1 MMKMTKRKKITL
13 IILGGILG
21 MSFILYK
28 PLIDYLSEQAA
39 NPRGIIGEITT
50 KIWSSYF
57 TDLSKW
63 TISNTEMNEATNV
76 LDIGYGGGSNVKNL
90 VELNKN
96 VTIYG
101 VDISEESY
109 KTATNLNKKAV
120 NVGKVKLSIQDV
132 AAMSYQAEFFD
143 IVYAIQTHMYWD
155 NPQKGFKEIY
165 RVMSKEG
172 IFILSSE
179 KDKIDYHMDEYKT
192 TASLTALLKEIGF
205 RKIEVQEKGNWVLYT
220 ISK

>member
-1 MMKMTKRKKITL
+1 MKMTKRKKIVL

-28 PLIDYLSEQAA
+28 PLINYLSEQAA

-57 TDLSKW
+57 EDLSKW
-63 TISNTEMNEATNV
+63 TISNTEMGDATNI
-76 LDIGYGGGSNVKNL
+76 LDIGYGGGSIVKNL

-101 VDISEESY
+101 VDISKESY
-109 KTATNLNKKAV
+109 KTATNLNKKAI
-120 NVGKVKLSIQDV
+120 NNGKVKLSIQDV
-132 AAMSYQAEFFD
+132 ALMNYPADFFD

-155 NPQKGFKEIY
+155 NPRKGFEEIY
-165 RVMSKEG
+165 RVMSNEAV
-172 IFILSSE
+172 FILSSE
-179 KDKIDYHMDEYKT
+179 KDKIEYHMDEYKT

-205 RKIEVQEKGNWVLYT
+205 REVVEKEKGNWVLYT
-220 ISK
+220 VRK

>member
-1 MMKMTKRKKITL
+1 MKMTKRKKIVL

-28 PLIDYLSEQAA
+28 PLINYLREQAA

-57 TDLSKW
+57 EDLSKW
-63 TISNTEMNEATNV
+63 TISNTEMGDATNI

-101 VDISEESY
+101 VDISKESY
-109 KTATNLNKKAV
+109 KTATNLNKKAI
-120 NVGKVKLSIQDV
+120 NNGKVKLSIQDV
-132 AAMSYQAEFFD
+132 ALMNYPADFFD

-155 NPQKGFKEIY
+155 NPRKGFEEIY
-165 RVMSKEG
+165 RVMSNEAV
-172 IFILSSE
+172 FILSSE
-179 KDKIDYHMDEYKT
+179 KDKIEYHMDEYKT

-205 RKIEVQEKGNWVLYT
+205 REVVEKEKGNWVLYT
-220 ISK
+220 VRK

>member
-1 MMKMTKRKKITL
+1 MKMTKRKKIVL

-28 PLIDYLSEQAA
+28 PLINYLSEQAA

-57 TDLSKW
+57 EDLSKW
-63 TISNTEMNEATNV
+63 TISNTEMGDATNI

-101 VDISEESY
+101 VDISKESY
-109 KTATNLNKKAV
+109 KTATNLNKKAI
-120 NVGKVKLSIQDV
+120 NNGKVKLSIQDV
-132 AAMSYQAEFFD
+132 ALMNYPADFFD

-155 NPQKGFKEIY
+155 NPRKGFEEIY
-165 RVMSKEG
+165 RVMSNEAV
-172 IFILSSE
+172 FILSSE
-179 KDKIDYHMDEYKT
+179 KDKIEYHMDEYKT

-205 RKIEVQEKGNWVLYT
+205 REIVEKEKGNWVLYT
-220 ISK
+220 VRK

>member
-1 MMKMTKRKKITL
+1 MKMTKRKKIVL

-28 PLIDYLSEQAA
+28 PLINYLSEQAA

-57 TDLSKW
+57 EDVSKW
-63 TISNTEMNEATNV
+63 TISNTEMGDATNI

-101 VDISEESY
+101 VDISKESY
-109 KTATNLNKKAV
+109 KTATNLNKKAI
-120 NVGKVKLSIQDV
+120 NNGKVKLSIQDV
-132 AAMSYQAEFFD
+132 ALMNYPADFFD

-155 NPQKGFKEIY
+155 NPRKGFEEIY
-165 RVMSKEG
+165 RVMSNEAV
-172 IFILSSE
+172 FILSSE
-179 KDKIDYHMDEYKT
+179 KDKIEYHMDEYKT

-205 RKIEVQEKGNWVLYT
+205 REVVEKEKGNWVLYT
-220 ISK
+220 VRK

>member
-1 MMKMTKRKKITL
+1 MKMTKRKKIVL

-28 PLIDYLSEQAA
+28 PLINYLSEQAA

-57 TDLSKW
+57 EDLSKW
-63 TISNTEMNEATNV
+63 TISNTEMGDATNI

-101 VDISEESY
+101 VDISKESY
-109 KTATNLNKKAV
+109 KTATNLNKKAI
-120 NVGKVKLSIQDV
+120 NNGKVKLSIQDV
-132 AAMSYQAEFFD
+132 ALMNYPADFFD

-155 NPQKGFKEIY
+155 NPRKGFEEIY
-165 RVMSKEG
+165 RVMSNEAF
-172 IFILSSE
+172 FILSSE
-179 KDKIDYHMDEYKT
+179 KDKIEYHMDEYKT

-205 RKIEVQEKGNWVLYT
+205 REVVEKEKGNWVLYT
-220 ISK
+220 VRK

>member
-1 MMKMTKRKKITL
+1 MKMTKRKKIVL

-28 PLIDYLSEQAA
+28 PLINYLSEQAA

-57 TDLSKW
+57 EDLSKW
-63 TISNTEMNEATNV
+63 TISNTEMGDATNI
-76 LDIGYGGGSNVKNL
+76 LDIGYGVKNL

-101 VDISEESY
+101 VDISKESY
-109 KTATNLNKKAV
+109 KTATNLNKKAI
-120 NVGKVKLSIQDV
+120 NNGKVKLSIQDV
-132 AAMSYQAEFFD
+132 ALMNYPADFFD

-155 NPQKGFKEIY
+155 NPRKGFEEIY
-165 RVMSKEG
+165 RVMSNEAV
-172 IFILSSE
+172 FILSSE
-179 KDKIDYHMDEYKT
+179 KDKIEYHMDEYKT

-205 RKIEVQEKGNWVLYT
+205 REVVEKEKGNWVLYT
-220 ISK
+220 VRK

>member
-1 MMKMTKRKKITL
+1 MKMTKRKKIVL
-13 IILGGILG
+13 MILGGILG

-28 PLIDYLSEQAA
+28 PLINYLSEQAA

-57 TDLSKW
+57 EDLSKW
-63 TISNTEMNEATNV
+63 TISNTEMGDATNI

-101 VDISEESY
+101 VDISKESY
-109 KTATNLNKKAV
+109 KTATNLNKKAI
-120 NVGKVKLSIQDV
+120 NNGKVKLSIQDV
-132 AAMSYQAEFFD
+132 ALMNYPADFFD

-155 NPQKGFKEIY
+155 NPRKGFEEIY
-165 RVMSKEG
+165 RVMSNEAV
-172 IFILSSE
+172 FILSSE
-179 KDKIDYHMDEYKT
+179 KDKIEYHMDEYKT

-205 RKIEVQEKGNWVLYT
+205 REVVEKEKGNWVLYT
-220 ISK
+220 VRK

>member
-1 MMKMTKRKKITL
+1 MKMTKRKKIVL
-13 IILGGILG
+13 IILGGRLG

-28 PLIDYLSEQAA
+28 PLINYLSEQAA

-57 TDLSKW
+57 EDLSKW
-63 TISNTEMNEATNV
+63 TISNTEMGDATNI

-101 VDISEESY
+101 VDISKESY
-109 KTATNLNKKAV
+109 KTATNLNKKAI
-120 NVGKVKLSIQDV
+120 NNGKVKLSIQDV
-132 AAMSYQAEFFD
+132 ALMNYPADFFD

-155 NPQKGFKEIY
+155 NPRKGFEEIY
-165 RVMSKEG
+165 RVMSNEAV
-172 IFILSSE
+172 FILSSE
-179 KDKIDYHMDEYKT
+179 KDKIEYHMDEYKT

-205 RKIEVQEKGNWVLYT
+205 REVVEKEKGNWVLYT
-220 ISK
+220 VRK

>member
-1 MMKMTKRKKITL
+1 MMEMTKRKKITL

-63 TISNTEMNEATNV
+63 TISNTEMNEPTNV

-96 VTIYG
+96 LTIYG
-101 VDISEESY
+101 VDISKESY

-120 NVGKVKLSIQDV
+120 NTGKVKLSIQDV
-132 AAMSYQAEFFD
+132 AAMSYQDEFFD

-205 RKIEVQEKGNWVLYT
+205 RKVEVQEKGNWILYT
-220 ISK
+220 ITK

>member
-1 MMKMTKRKKITL
+1 MKMTKRKKIVL

-28 PLIDYLSEQAA
+28 PLINYLSEQAA

-57 TDLSKW
+57 EDLSKW
-63 TISNTEMNEATNV
+63 TISNTEMGDATNI

-101 VDISEESY
+101 VDISKESY
-109 KTATNLNKKAV
+109 KTATNLNKKAI
-120 NVGKVKLSIQDV
+120 NNGKVKLSIQDV
-132 AAMSYQAEFFD
+132 ALMNYPADFFD
-143 IVYAIQTHMYWD
+143 IVYAMQTHMYWD
-155 NPQKGFKEIY
+155 NPRKGFEEIY
-165 RVMSKEG
+165 RVMSNEAV
-172 IFILSSE
+172 FILSSE
-179 KDKIDYHMDEYKT
+179 KDKIEYHMDEYKT

-205 RKIEVQEKGNWVLYT
+205 REVVEKEKGNWVLYT
-220 ISK
+220 VRK

>member
-1 MMKMTKRKKITL
+1 MKMTKRKKIVL

-28 PLIDYLSEQAA
+28 PLINYLSEQAA

-57 TDLSKW
+57 EDLSKW
-63 TISNTEMNEATNV
+63 TISNTEMGDATNI

-101 VDISEESY
+101 VDISKESY
-109 KTATNLNKKAV
+109 KTATNLNKKAI
-120 NVGKVKLSIQDV
+120 NNGKVKLSIQDV
-132 AAMSYQAEFFD
+132 ALMNYPADFFD

-155 NPQKGFKEIY
+155 NPRKGFEEIY
-165 RVMSKEG
+165 RVMSNEAV
-172 IFILSSE
+172 FILSSE
-179 KDKIDYHMDEYKT
+179 KDKIEYHMDEYKK

-205 RKIEVQEKGNWVLYT
+205 REVVEKEKGNWVLYT
-220 ISK
+220 VRK

>member
-1 MMKMTKRKKITL
+1 MKMTKRKKIVL

-28 PLIDYLSEQAA
+28 PLINYLSEQAA

-57 TDLSKW
+57 EDLSKW
-63 TISNTEMNEATNV
+63 TISNTEMGDATNI
-76 LDIGYGGGSNVKNL
+76 LDIGYGGGSNVKKL

-101 VDISEESY
+101 VDISKESY
-109 KTATNLNKKAV
+109 KTATNLNKKAI
-120 NVGKVKLSIQDV
+120 NNGKVKLSIQDV
-132 AAMSYQAEFFD
+132 ALMNYPADFFD

-155 NPQKGFKEIY
+155 NPRKGFEEIY
-165 RVMSKEG
+165 RVMSNEAV
-172 IFILSSE
+172 FILSSE
-179 KDKIDYHMDEYKT
+179 KDKIEYHMDEYKT

-205 RKIEVQEKGNWVLYT
+205 REVVEKEKGNWVLYT
-220 ISK
+220 VRK

>member
-1 MMKMTKRKKITL
+1 MKMTKRKKIVL

-28 PLIDYLSEQAA
+28 PLINYLSEQAA

-57 TDLSKW
+57 EDLSKW
-63 TISNTEMNEATNV
+63 TISNTEIGDATNI

-101 VDISEESY
+101 VDISKESY
-109 KTATNLNKKAV
+109 KTATNLNKKAI
-120 NVGKVKLSIQDV
+120 NNGKVKLSIQDV
-132 AAMSYQAEFFD
+132 ALMNYPADFFD

-155 NPQKGFKEIY
+155 NPRKGFEEIY
-165 RVMSKEG
+165 RVMSNEAV
-172 IFILSSE
+172 FILSSE
-179 KDKIDYHMDEYKT
+179 KDKIEYHMDEYKT
-192 TASLTALLKEIGF
+192 TALLTALLKEIGF
-205 RKIEVQEKGNWVLYT
+205 REVVEKEKGNWVLYT
-220 ISK
+220 VRK

>member
-1 MMKMTKRKKITL
+1 MKMTKRKKIVL

-28 PLIDYLSEQAA
+28 PLINYLSEQAA

-57 TDLSKW
+57 EDLSKW
-63 TISNTEMNEATNV
+63 TISNTEMGDATNI

-101 VDISEESY
+101 VDISKESY
-109 KTATNLNKKAV
+109 KTATNLNKKAI
-120 NVGKVKLSIQDV
+120 NNGKVKLSIQDV
-132 AAMSYQAEFFD
+132 ALMNYPADFFD

-155 NPQKGFKEIY
+155 NPRKGFEEIY
-165 RVMSKEG
+165 RVMSNEAV
-172 IFILSSE
+172 FILSSE
-179 KDKIDYHMDEYKT
+179 KDKIEYHMDEYKT

-205 RKIEVQEKGNWVLYT
+205 REVMEKEKGNWVLYT
-220 ISK
+220 VRK

>member
-1 MMKMTKRKKITL
+1 MKMTKRKKIVL

-28 PLIDYLSEQAA
+28 PLINYLSEQAA

-57 TDLSKW
+57 EDLSKW
-63 TISNTEMNEATNV
+63 TISNTEMGDATNI

-101 VDISEESY
+101 VDISKESY
-109 KTATNLNKKAV
+109 KTATNLNKKAI
-120 NVGKVKLSIQDV
+120 NNGKVKLSIQDV
-132 AAMSYQAEFFD
+132 ALMNYPADFFD

-155 NPQKGFKEIY
+155 NPRKGFEEIY
-165 RVMSKEG
+165 RVMSNEAV
-172 IFILSSE
+172 FILSSE
-179 KDKIDYHMDEYKT
+179 KDKIEYHMDEYKT

-205 RKIEVQEKGNWVLYT
+205 REVVEKEKGNLVLYT
-220 ISK
+220 VRK

>member
-1 MMKMTKRKKITL
+1 MKMTKRKKIVL

-28 PLIDYLSEQAA
+28 PLINYLSEQAA

-57 TDLSKW
+57 EDLSKW
-63 TISNTEMNEATNV
+63 TISNTEMGDATNI

-101 VDISEESY
+101 VDISKESY
-109 KTATNLNKKAV
+109 KTATNLNKKAI
-120 NVGKVKLSIQDV
+120 NNGKVKLSIQDV
-132 AAMSYQAEFFD
+132 ALMNYPADFFD

-155 NPQKGFKEIY
+155 NPRKGFEEIY
-165 RVMSKEG
+165 RVMSNEAV
-172 IFILSSE
+172 FILSSE
-179 KDKIDYHMDEYKT
+179 KDKIEYHMNEYKT

-205 RKIEVQEKGNWVLYT
+205 REVVEKEKGNWVLYT
-220 ISK
+220 VRK

>member
-1 MMKMTKRKKITL
+1 MKMTKRKKIVL

-28 PLIDYLSEQAA
+28 PLINYLSEQAA

-57 TDLSKW
+57 EDLSKW
-63 TISNTEMNEATNV
+63 TISNTEMGDATNI
-76 LDIGYGGGSNVKNL
+76 LDIGYDGGSNVKNL

-101 VDISEESY
+101 VDISKESY
-109 KTATNLNKKAV
+109 KTATNLNKKAI
-120 NVGKVKLSIQDV
+120 NNGKVKLSIQDV
-132 AAMSYQAEFFD
+132 ALMNYPADFFD

-155 NPQKGFKEIY
+155 NPRKGFEEIY
-165 RVMSKEG
+165 RVMSNEAV
-172 IFILSSE
+172 FILSSE
-179 KDKIDYHMDEYKT
+179 KDKIEYHMDEYKT

-205 RKIEVQEKGNWVLYT
+205 REVVEKEKGNWVLYT
-220 ISK
+220 VRK

>member
-1 MMKMTKRKKITL
+1 MKMTKRKKIVL

-28 PLIDYLSEQAA
+28 PLINYLSEQAA

-57 TDLSKW
+57 EDLSKW
-63 TISNTEMNEATNV
+63 TISNTEMGDATNI

-101 VDISEESY
+101 VDISKESY
-109 KTATNLNKKAV
+109 KTATNLNKKAI
-120 NVGKVKLSIQDV
+120 NNGKVKLSIQDV
-132 AAMSYQAEFFD
+132 A
-143 IVYAIQTHMYWD
+143 
-155 NPQKGFKEIY
+155 
-165 RVMSKEG
+165 
-172 IFILSSE
+172 L
-179 KDKIDYHMDEYKT
+179 
-192 TASLTALLKEIGF
+192 
-205 RKIEVQEKGNWVLYT
+205 
-220 ISK
+220 

>member
-13 IILGGILG
+13 IILGGMLG
-21 MSFILYK
+21 ISFILYK

-63 TISNTEMNEATNV
+63 TISNTEMNEPTNV

-96 VTIYG
+96 LTIYG
-101 VDISEESY
+101 VDISKESY

-120 NVGKVKLSIQDV
+120 NAGKVKLSIQDV
-132 AAMSYQAEFFD
+132 AAMSYQDEFFD

-205 RKIEVQEKGNWVLYT
+205 RKVEVQEKGNWILYT
-220 ISK
+220 ITK

>member
-1 MMKMTKRKKITL
+1 MKMTKRKKIVL

-28 PLIDYLSEQAA
+28 PLINYLSEQAA

-57 TDLSKW
+57 EDLSKW
-63 TISNTEMNEATNV
+63 TISNTEMGDATNI

-101 VDISEESY
+101 VDISKESY
-109 KTATNLNKKAV
+109 KTATNLNKKAT
-120 NVGKVKLSIQDV
+120 NNGKVKLSIQDV
-132 AAMSYQAEFFD
+132 ALMNYPADFFD

-155 NPQKGFKEIY
+155 NPRKGFEEIY
-165 RVMSKEG
+165 RVMSNEAV
-172 IFILSSE
+172 FILSSE
-179 KDKIDYHMDEYKT
+179 KDKIEYHMDEYKT

-205 RKIEVQEKGNWVLYT
+205 REVVEKEKGNWVLYT
-220 ISK
+220 VRK

>member
-1 MMKMTKRKKITL
+1 MKMTKRKKIVL

-28 PLIDYLSEQAA
+28 PLINYLSEQAA

-57 TDLSKW
+57 EDLSKW
-63 TISNTEMNEATNV
+63 TISNTEMGDATNI

-101 VDISEESY
+101 VDISKESY
-109 KTATNLNKKAV
+109 KTATNLNKKAI
-120 NVGKVKLSIQDV
+120 NNGKVKLSIQDV
-132 AAMSYQAEFFD
+132 ALMNYPADFFD

-155 NPQKGFKEIY
+155 NPRKGFEEIY
-165 RVMSKEG
+165 RVMSNEAV
-172 IFILSSE
+172 FILSSE
-179 KDKIDYHMDEYKT
+179 KDKIEYHMDKYKT

-205 RKIEVQEKGNWVLYT
+205 REVVEKEKGNWVLYT
-220 ISK
+220 VRK

>member
-1 MMKMTKRKKITL
+1 MKMTKRKKIVL

-28 PLIDYLSEQAA
+28 PLINYLSEQAA

-57 TDLSKW
+57 EDLSKW
-63 TISNTEMNEATNV
+63 TISNTEMGDATNI

-101 VDISEESY
+101 VDISKESY
-109 KTATNLNKKAV
+109 KTATNLNKKAI
-120 NVGKVKLSIQDV
+120 NNGKVKLSIQDV
-132 AAMSYQAEFFD
+132 ALMNYPADFFD

-155 NPQKGFKEIY
+155 NPRKGFEEIY
-165 RVMSKEG
+165 RVMSNEAV
-172 IFILSSE
+172 FILSSE
-179 KDKIDYHMDEYKT
+179 KNKIEYHMDEYKT

-205 RKIEVQEKGNWVLYT
+205 REVVEKEKGNWVLYT
-220 ISK
+220 VRK

>member
-13 IILGGILG
+13 IILGGMLG
-21 MSFILYK
+21 ISFILYK

-63 TISNTEMNEATNV
+63 TISNTEMNEPTNV

-96 VTIYG
+96 LTIYG
-101 VDISEESY
+101 VDISKESY

-120 NVGKVKLSIQDV
+120 NAGKVKLSIQDV

-205 RKIEVQEKGNWVLYT
+205 RKVEVQEKGNWILYT
-220 ISK
+220 ITK

>member
-1 MMKMTKRKKITL
+1 MKMTKRKKIVL

-28 PLIDYLSEQAA
+28 PLINYLSEQAA

-57 TDLSKW
+57 EDLSKW
-63 TISNTEMNEATNV
+63 TISNTEMGDATNI

-90 VELNKN
+90 VELNEN

-101 VDISEESY
+101 VDISKESY
-109 KTATNLNKKAV
+109 KTATNLNKKAI
-120 NVGKVKLSIQDV
+120 NNGKVKLSIQDV
-132 AAMSYQAEFFD
+132 ALMNYPADFFD

-155 NPQKGFKEIY
+155 NPRKGFEEIY
-165 RVMSKEG
+165 RVMSNEAV
-172 IFILSSE
+172 FILSSE
-179 KDKIDYHMDEYKT
+179 KDKIEYHMDEYKT

-205 RKIEVQEKGNWVLYT
+205 REVVEKEKGNWVLYT
-220 ISK
+220 VRK

>member
-1 MMKMTKRKKITL
+1 MKMTKRKKIVL

-28 PLIDYLSEQAA
+28 PLINYLSEQAA

-57 TDLSKW
+57 EDLSKW
-63 TISNTEMNEATNV
+63 TISNIEMGDATNI

-101 VDISEESY
+101 VDISKESY
-109 KTATNLNKKAV
+109 KTATNLNKKAI
-120 NVGKVKLSIQDV
+120 NNGKVKLSIQDV
-132 AAMSYQAEFFD
+132 ALMNYPADFFD

-155 NPQKGFKEIY
+155 NPRKGFEEIY
-165 RVMSKEG
+165 RVMSNEAV
-172 IFILSSE
+172 FILSSE
-179 KDKIDYHMDEYKT
+179 KDKIEYHMDEYKT

-205 RKIEVQEKGNWVLYT
+205 REVVEKEKGNWVLYT
-220 ISK
+220 VRK

>member
-1 MMKMTKRKKITL
+1 MKMTKRKKIVL

-28 PLIDYLSEQAA
+28 PLINYLSEQAA

-57 TDLSKW
+57 KDLSKW
-63 TISNTEMNEATNV
+63 TISNTEMGDATNI

-101 VDISEESY
+101 VDISKESY
-109 KTATNLNKKAV
+109 KTATNLNKKAI
-120 NVGKVKLSIQDV
+120 NNGKVKLSIQDV
-132 AAMSYQAEFFD
+132 ALMNYPADFFD

-155 NPQKGFKEIY
+155 NPRKGFEEIY
-165 RVMSKEG
+165 RVMSNEAV
-172 IFILSSE
+172 FILSSE
-179 KDKIDYHMDEYKT
+179 KDKIEYHMDEYKT

-205 RKIEVQEKGNWVLYT
+205 REVVEKEKGNWVLYT
-220 ISK
+220 VRK

>member
-1 MMKMTKRKKITL
+1 MKMTKRKKIVL

-28 PLIDYLSEQAA
+28 PLINYLSEQVA

-57 TDLSKW
+57 EDLSKW
-63 TISNTEMNEATNV
+63 TISNTEMGDATNI

-101 VDISEESY
+101 VDISKESY
-109 KTATNLNKKAV
+109 KTATNLNKKAI
-120 NVGKVKLSIQDV
+120 NNGKVKLSIQDV
-132 AAMSYQAEFFD
+132 ALMNYPADFFD

-155 NPQKGFKEIY
+155 NPRKGFEEIY
-165 RVMSKEG
+165 RVMSNEAV
-172 IFILSSE
+172 FILSSE
-179 KDKIDYHMDEYKT
+179 KDKIEYHMDEYKT

-205 RKIEVQEKGNWVLYT
+205 REVVEKEKGNWVLYT
-220 ISK
+220 VRK

>member
-1 MMKMTKRKKITL
+1 MKMTKRKKIVL

-28 PLIDYLSEQAA
+28 PLINYLSEQAA

-57 TDLSKW
+57 EDLSKW
-63 TISNTEMNEATNV
+63 TISNTEMGDATNI

-90 VELNKN
+90 VELNKK

-101 VDISEESY
+101 VDISKESY
-109 KTATNLNKKAV
+109 KTATNLNKKAI
-120 NVGKVKLSIQDV
+120 NNGKVKLSIQDV
-132 AAMSYQAEFFD
+132 ALMNYPADFFD

-155 NPQKGFKEIY
+155 NPRKGFEEIY
-165 RVMSKEG
+165 RVMSNEAV
-172 IFILSSE
+172 FILSSE
-179 KDKIDYHMDEYKT
+179 KDKIEYHMDEYKT

-205 RKIEVQEKGNWVLYT
+205 REVVEKEKGNWVLYT
-220 ISK
+220 VRK

>member
-1 MMKMTKRKKITL
+1 MKMTKRKKIVL

-28 PLIDYLSEQAA
+28 PLINYLSEQAA

-57 TDLSKW
+57 EDLSKW
-63 TISNTEMNEATNV
+63 TISNTEMGDATNI
-76 LDIGYGGGSNVKNL
+76 LDSGYGGGSNVKNL

-101 VDISEESY
+101 VDISKESY
-109 KTATNLNKKAV
+109 KTATNLNKKAI
-120 NVGKVKLSIQDV
+120 NNGKVKLSIQDV
-132 AAMSYQAEFFD
+132 ALMNYPADFFD

-155 NPQKGFKEIY
+155 NPRKGFEEIY
-165 RVMSKEG
+165 RVMSNEAV
-172 IFILSSE
+172 FILSSE
-179 KDKIDYHMDEYKT
+179 KDKIEYHMDEYKT

-205 RKIEVQEKGNWVLYT
+205 REVVEKEKGNWVLYT
-220 ISK
+220 VRK

>member
-1 MMKMTKRKKITL
+1 MKMTKRKKIVL

-28 PLIDYLSEQAA
+28 PLINYLSEQAA

-57 TDLSKW
+57 EDLSKW
-63 TISNTEMNEATNV
+63 TISNTEMGDATNI

-101 VDISEESY
+101 VDISKESY
-109 KTATNLNKKAV
+109 KTATNLNKKAI
-120 NVGKVKLSIQDV
+120 NNGKVKLSIQDV
-132 AAMSYQAEFFD
+132 ALMNYPADFFD

-155 NPQKGFKEIY
+155 NPRKGFEEIY
-165 RVMSKEG
+165 RVMSNEAV
-172 IFILSSE
+172 FILSSE
-179 KDKIDYHMDEYKT
+179 KDKIEYHMDEYKT

-205 RKIEVQEKGNWVLYT
+205 REVVEKEKGNWFLYT
-220 ISK
+220 VRK

>member
-1 MMKMTKRKKITL
+1 MKMTKRKKIVL

-28 PLIDYLSEQAA
+28 PLINYLSEQAA

-57 TDLSKW
+57 EDLSKW
-63 TISNTEMNEATNV
+63 TISNTEMGDATNI
-76 LDIGYGGGSNVKNL
+76 LDIGYGGGSNLKNL

-101 VDISEESY
+101 VDISKESY
-109 KTATNLNKKAV
+109 KTATNLNKKAI
-120 NVGKVKLSIQDV
+120 NNGKVKLSIQDV
-132 AAMSYQAEFFD
+132 ALMNYPADFFD

-155 NPQKGFKEIY
+155 NPRKGFEEIY
-165 RVMSKEG
+165 RVMSNEAV
-172 IFILSSE
+172 FILSSE
-179 KDKIDYHMDEYKT
+179 KDKIEYHMDEYKT

-205 RKIEVQEKGNWVLYT
+205 REVVEKEKGNWVLYT
-220 ISK
+220 VRK